1 MENDATRDRIALAAL
16 ELFLTQGVKRTNL
29 AEVAFAAGVTR
40 VTVYRYFGDKRGL
53 VRAVCTRIAGIFQ
66 RAARRGPADSIPD
79 LDLRLQRLGREL
91 SELPSGNLLARV
103 EEIGRLYPEVH
114 QEFRAAR
121 QAAVDDLFRQAL
133 EAAMRDGMLPRRT
146 QPGAAQGDLL
156 GGGHGA
162 DRESGVDFIERS
174 FGGDCARR

>member
-53 VRAVCTRIAGIFQ
+53 VRAVCMRIAGIFQ

-79 LDLRLQRLGREL
+79 LDLG
-91 SELPSGNLLARV
+91 SSVWAGN
-103 EEIGRLYPEVH
+103 
-114 QEFRAAR
+114 
-121 QAAVDDLFRQAL
+121 
-133 EAAMRDGMLPRRT
+133 
-146 QPGAAQGDLL
+146 
-156 GGGHGA
+156 
-162 DRESGVDFIERS
+162 
-174 FGGDCARR
+174 